1 MVSNNFVDRA
11 LYSDGGGSKGK
22 PNSGGNG
29 YTGSG
34 SGSSYGG
41 GSGEILGRVLPD
53 CYLYISHLDENYQY
67 WMLPGYPDTVTD
79 DMQSTFASTT
89 ALGRSAP
96 VYTFS
101 NAGPRSIQIKLDFHR
116 DMFEDINSFLYPNG
130 SGPFANGDDM
140 AERFIH
146 ALQAIAVPKYNL
158 SNKAIEP
165 PLVGI
170 RLGRE
175 VFIKGVVTSG
185 ISVTYGKPILVNE
198 KYATLSIS
206 FTVSEVDPYDAT
218 TVFQNGSF
226 RGLTA
231 TLRSGLHF

>member
-1 MVSNNFVDRA
+1 MAQDDIFSR
-11 LYSDGGGSKGK
+11 
-22 PNSGGNG
+22 
-29 YTGSG
+29 
-34 SGSSYGG
+34 
-41 GSGEILGRVLPD
+41 ILPD
-53 CYLYISHLDENYQY
+53 CYLYISHLDEEYKY
-67 WMLPGYPDTVTD
+67 WQLPGYPEEVTD
-79 DMQSTFASTT
+79 NMNSTFTETT

-101 NAGPRSIQIKLDFHR
+101 SAGPRTIQISLNFHR
-116 DMFEDINSFLYPNG
+116 DMFEEMPSNVTPRDG
-130 SGPFANGDDM
+130 EDK
-140 AERFIH
+140 AESFIH

-165 PLVGI
+165 PLVAI

-175 VFIKGVVTSG
+175 VFIKGIVSG
-185 ISVTYGKPILVNE
+185 SVSITYGKPILINE
-198 KYATLSIS
+198 KYATMKVS

-231 TLRSGLHF
+231 TLRQGMHF

>member
-1 MVSNNFVDRA
+1 MANNDVLNR
-11 LYSDGGGSKGK
+11 
-22 PNSGGNG
+22 
-29 YTGSG
+29 
-34 SGSSYGG
+34 
-41 GSGEILGRVLPD
+41 ILPD

-67 WMLPGYPDTVTD
+67 WMLPGYPEKVSDQ
-79 DMQSTFASTT
+79 MQSLFQANS

-101 NAGPRSIQIKLDFHR
+101 NSGPRTVQINLSFHR
-116 DMFEDINSFLYPNG
+116 DMFEEINQVHGKGRFT
-130 SGPFANGDDM
+130 NGDDY
-140 AERFIH
+140 AEQFIH

-175 VFIKGVVTSG
+175 VFIKGIVSG
-185 ISVTYGKPILVNE
+185 GVSVTYGKPILANE
-198 KYATLSIS
+198 KYAIIDVS
-206 FTVSEVDPYDAT
+206 FTVSEVDPYDSS
-218 TVFQNGSF
+218 TVFKNGSF

-231 TLRSGLHF
+231 TLRSGLNF

>member
-1 MVSNNFVDRA
+1 MANNDVLSR
-11 LYSDGGGSKGK
+11 
-22 PNSGGNG
+22 
-29 YTGSG
+29 
-34 SGSSYGG
+34 
-41 GSGEILGRVLPD
+41 ILPD
-53 CYLYISHLDENYQY
+53 CYLYISHLDEGFQY
-67 WMLPGYPDTVTD
+67 WQLPGYPDEVTD
-79 DMQSTFASTT
+79 QMNSNFTQTT

-101 NAGPRSIQIKLDFHR
+101 NAGPRTIQISLNFHR
-116 DMFEDINSFLYPNG
+116 DMFEEMPSNVAPRDG
-130 SGPFANGDDM
+130 EDK
-140 AERFIH
+140 AESFIH

-165 PLVGI
+165 PLVAV

-185 ISVTYGKPILVNE
+185 ISITYKKPILSDE
-198 KYATLSIS
+198 KYAGISIS

-218 TVFQNGSF
+218 TVYQNGSF

-231 TLRSGLHF
+231 TLRQGMNF

>member
-1 MVSNNFVDRA
+1 MYNESIFDR
-11 LYSDGGGSKGK
+11 
-22 PNSGGNG
+22 
-29 YTGSG
+29 
-34 SGSSYGG
+34 
-41 GSGEILGRVLPD
+41 ILPD

-67 WMLPGYPDTVTD
+67 WQLPGYPNEVSDQ
-79 DMQSTFASTT
+79 MSSTFAENS

-101 NAGPRSIQIKLDFHR
+101 NSGPRTVQINLEFHR
-116 DMFEDINSFLYPNG
+116 DMFEEINEFHKSKYGDNKFKD
-130 SGPFANGDDM
+130 GDDM
-140 AERFIH
+140 AEAFIH

-175 VFIKGVVTSG
+175 VFIKGIVSG
-185 ISVTYGKPILVNE
+185 GITVTYSKPILVNE
-198 KYATLSIS
+198 KYAVIKIS
-206 FTVSEVDPYDAT
+206 FTVSEVDPYDST

-231 TLRSGLHF
+231 TLREGMHF